1 MAMDIR
7 EQVNETIQQTQG
19 WIDWSKGRI
28 LNLLGVS
35 RTQQSVFHQPKP
47 AGLSSENRKSHQIT
61 PPEIDAI
68 MDYCNTH
75 RGVNYYK
82 LAYQMMDERIAFVP
96 PSTVYS
102 ILRAQ
107 GFYDVQAPKSTA
119 AKAYADKP
127 THVHHTW
134 HVDIAYVKI
143 QEIYYY
149 LIVMI
154 DGYSRYVLDWE
165 LLFDMKGDT
174 VSLFAQKVLDQYPE
188 AIEKKVRIV
197 SDNGSCFVSSEYR
210 LVLKQNSIIPIRCA
224 PYHPETNGK
233 AEAVIKIARNEALRP
248 HSPQFYQEAITVL
261 KKHFDFYNNNRL
273 HSGIKYVRPVDM
285 FLGRADQVLQ
295 QRKEGLHQAKLERKT
310 WNQNHNETKI
320 YKQTLQ
326 IMNHTFVR
334 FNLG

>member
-7 EQVNETIQQTQG
+7 EQVNDTIQQTQG
-19 WIDWSKGRI
+19 WIDWPKGRI
-28 LNLLGVS
+28 LSLLGVP
-35 RTQQSVFHQPKP
+35 RTQQHVFHQPKP
-47 AGLSSENRKSHQIT
+47 TGLPAESRKSHQIT
-61 PPEIDAI
+61 PMEITAI

-75 RGVNYYK
+75 RGVNYFK
-82 LAYQMMDERIAFVP
+82 LAYQMMDERVAFVP
-96 PSTVYS
+96 PSTVYR
-102 ILRAQ
+102 ILKAQ
-107 GFYDVQAPKSTA
+107 GFYDVKAPKSA

-143 QEIYYY
+143 QEVYYY

-174 VSLFAQKVLDQYPE
+174 VSLFAQKVLDLYPGAVE
-188 AIEKKVRIV
+188 LKVRIV

-210 LVLKQNSIIPIRCA
+210 LVLKQNSVLPIRCA

-233 AEAVIKIARNEALRP
+233 AEAVIKITRNEALRP
-248 HSPQFYQEAITVL
+248 HGPQCYQEAINVL
-261 KKHFDFYNNNRL
+261 KKHFDFYNNVRL

-285 FLGRADQVLQ
+285 FLDRADQMHLQ
-295 QRKEGLHQAKLERKT
+295 RNEGLYKAKLERKK
-310 WNQNHNETKI
+310 WNQNYNETKI
-320 YKQTLQ
+320 YKQ
-326 IMNHTFVR
+326 NPPKYESNFCSV
-334 FNLG
+334 

>member
-7 EQVNETIQQTQG
+7 EQITDTIQQTQQ
-19 WIDWSKGRI
+19 WIDWPKGRI

-35 RTQQSVFHQPKP
+35 RTQQYVFHQPKP

-61 PPEIDAI
+61 PLEITAI
-68 MDYCNTH
+68 MDYCNAH

-82 LAYQMMDERIAFVP
+82 LAYQMMDERVAFVP

-102 ILRAQ
+102 ILKEQ
-107 GFYDVQAPKSTA
+107 GFYDVKAPKSTA

-143 QEIYYY
+143 QEVYYY

-188 AIEKKVRIV
+188 AVKLKVRIV

-210 LVLKQNSIIPIRCA
+210 LVLKQNSVLPIRCA
-224 PYHPETNGK
+224 PYHPQTNGK
-233 AEAVIKIARNEALRP
+233 AEAVIKITRNEALRP
-248 HSPQFYQEAITVL
+248 NSPQFYQEAIAVL
-261 KKHFDFYNNNRL
+261 KKHFDFYNNHRL
-273 HSGIKYVRPVDM
+273 HSGIDYVRPVDM

-295 QRKEGLHQAKLERKT
+295 QRKEGLYKAKLERKT
-310 WNQNHNETKI
+310 WNQNYNETKI
-320 YKQTLQ
+320 YNQ
-326 IMNHTFVR
+326 NPPENESHFCSV
-334 FNLG
+334 